1 MKVSKNELMASL
13 KKAFEGLGFQP
24 GDYYNAADMV
34 VWLETHGFDGFDRL
48 QAALAY
54 LNTTAPIHADLVQE
68 DAHNS
73 VLDGKGTSILL
84 CGSEAIDLIRT
95 HVTPGFS
102 AGLELFNCY
111 NRTFIIQRLVK
122 AAQRNYAFVAY
133 WRQLD
138 YCVKVSITEGAEL
151 PEYETFTVTEVLEPQ
166 SLRVFCGADL
176 EIIERQYA
184 GYLEFGTLIETYS
197 TSEMLACYQDSVEHG
212 IEIDEALWQTLDDLV
227 ARILVESTESSRAGA
242 GD

>member
-24 GDYYNAADMV
+24 GDYHNAADMV
-34 VWLETHGFDGFDRL
+34 VWLETHGFDGFSRL
-48 QAALAY
+48 EAALDY

-102 AGLELFNCY
+102 AGLELINCY

>member
-24 GDYYNAADMV
+24 GDYHNAADMV
-34 VWLETHGFDGFDRL
+34 VWLETHGFDGFSRL
-48 QAALAY
+48 EAALDY

-102 AGLELFNCY
+102 AGLELVNCY
-111 NRTFIIQRLVK
+111 NRTFVIQRLVK
-122 AAQRNYAFVAY
+122 AAQRNLAFVAY
-133 WRQLD
+133 WRQFD
-138 YCVKVSITEGAEL
+138 YCVKISIEAGAEL
-151 PEYETFTVTEVLEPQ
+151 PEHETFTIIEAFEPQ
-166 SLRVFCGADL
+166 SLRIFCGTDL
-176 EIIERQYA
+176 AVIEKQYA
-184 GYLEFGTLIETYS
+184 VQLAFGTLIETYS
-197 TSEMLACYQDSVEHG
+197 SAEMLACYQDSVEQG

>member
-1 MKVSKNELMASL
+1 
-13 KKAFEGLGFQP
+13 
-24 GDYYNAADMV
+24 
-34 VWLETHGFDGFDRL
+34 
-48 QAALAY
+48 
-54 LNTTAPIHADLVQE
+54 
-68 DAHNS
+68 
-73 VLDGKGTSILL
+73 
-84 CGSEAIDLIRT
+84 
-95 HVTPGFS
+95 
-102 AGLELFNCY
+102 
-111 NRTFIIQRLVK
+111 
-122 AAQRNYAFVAY
+122 
-133 WRQLD
+133 
-138 YCVKVSITEGAEL
+138 
-151 PEYETFTVTEVLEPQ
+151 VLEPQ